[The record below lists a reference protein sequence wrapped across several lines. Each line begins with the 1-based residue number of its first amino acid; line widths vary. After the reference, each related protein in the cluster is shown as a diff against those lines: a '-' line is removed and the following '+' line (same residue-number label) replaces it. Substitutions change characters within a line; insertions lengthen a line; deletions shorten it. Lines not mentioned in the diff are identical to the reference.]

1 MTAANAPG
9 AAADDRG
16 NPSAA
21 RRQPALQNGAMELR
35 RRLLPVLLALAAG
48 LPAMARA
55 ETAVGGHGMAVFG
68 GREALYASHLPMFHA
83 PHDSQIVLRFHLA
96 DAAADRAL
104 REELAARPRLW
115 TFDPETF
122 DLLRL
127 NPAHP
132 QPLREFKARFFSG
145 HFERGGKPQA
155 GEQQVVVDE
164 VLLFR
169 RLDPAPRELPVGS
182 YRLIGKGSEW
192 FAFKVI
198 DRRPDFDHIVRVE
211 SPGVTRDVTVPLQ
224 GLGRPRVEVLH
235 AFRARRVTELY
246 FETGDLR

>member
-1 MTAANAPG
+1 MT
-9 AAADDRG
+9 
-16 NPSAA
+16 
-21 RRQPALQNGAMELR
+21 LR
-35 RRLLPVLLALAAG
+35 RRHLLALAAG
-48 LPAMARA
+48 LPALARA

-68 GREALYASHLPMFHA
+68 GREGLYASHLPMFHA

-96 DAAADRAL
+96 DAAADLAL
-104 REELAARPRLW
+104 RETLAAQPRLW
-115 TFDPETF
+115 TLDPETF

-127 NPAHP
+127 SPAHP
-132 QPLREFKARFFSG
+132 QPLREFTAHFFSG
-145 HFERGGKPQA
+145 HFERGGQPQA
-155 GEQQVVVDE
+155 GEQRVVVDE

-169 RLDPAPRELPVGS
+169 RLDPAPRAGS
-182 YRLIGKGSEW
+182 AGRYRLVGKGSEW

-211 SPGVTRDVTVPLQ
+211 SPGVMRDVTVPLQ
-224 GLGRPRVEVLH
+224 GLTRGRPSVELLQ